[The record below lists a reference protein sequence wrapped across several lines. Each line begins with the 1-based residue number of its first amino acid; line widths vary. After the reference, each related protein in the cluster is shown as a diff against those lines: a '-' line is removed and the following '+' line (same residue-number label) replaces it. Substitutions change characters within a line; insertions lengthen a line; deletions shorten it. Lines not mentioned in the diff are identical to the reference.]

1 MTRKV
6 GDVKLDIILIKD
18 LFYNLAFLLT
28 LTLIYTVFQNKV
40 DKGTLDY
47 NILLGISIGTVGIII
62 MTVSIQTSNGIFL
75 DAKSILISKMKPIEW
90 TLKKSIQRGSFFV
103 Q

>member
-18 LFYNLAFLLT
+18 FFYNLAFLLM
-28 LTLIYTVFQNKV
+28 LTLIYTIFQNKV
-40 DKGTLDY
+40 DKRTLVY

-62 MTVSIQTSNGIFL
+62 MTASIQTGDGIFWMQ
-75 DAKSILISKMKPIEW
+75 D
-90 TLKKSIQRGSFFV
+90 QY
-103 Q
+103 

>member
-1 MTRKV
+1 MTREV

-40 DKGTLDY
+40 NKGTMVY
-47 NILLGISIGTVGIII
+47 NILLGISLGTVGIII
-62 MTVSIQTSNGIFL
+62 MTASIKLGGGIIL
-75 DAKSILISKMKPIEW
+75 DARSILKRK
-90 TLKKSIQRGSFFV
+90 QRKIN
-103 Q
+103 